1 MQLIE
6 SKTYLNLARSY
17 AGECQAQVRYK
28 FIEYG
33 ARKEGYTCLAEMID
47 KIVYNE
53 FNHAR
58 MFYTYLQ
65 KATTKTIENI
75 DVCAGYPFK
84 ERWDL
89 MENLKLA
96 AEDEREEFE
105 KIYPA
110 FKQTA
115 LDEGFE
121 DIAKLKSSEQSTT
134 SSEVLSVLSGSE
146 AVNVSLL
153 PSSSNNTQSKTGIVF
168 FELITRLMVCKRDDS
183 KELDTVKFIV

>member
-1 MQLIE
+1 MQLID

-65 KATTKTIENI
+65 KATTETTLESSKGQS
-75 DVCAGYPFK
+75 AFK
-84 ERWDL
+84 ERAGA
-89 MENLKLA
+89 MGSA
-96 AEDEREEFE
+96 GHEF
-105 KIYPA
+105 
-110 FKQTA
+110 
-115 LDEGFE
+115 
-121 DIAKLKSSEQSTT
+121 KSYHWF
-134 SSEVLSVLSGSE
+134 
-146 AVNVSLL
+146 LL
-153 PSSSNNTQSKTGIVF
+153 
-168 FELITRLMVCKRDDS
+168 L
-183 KELDTVKFIV
+183 